1 MITGRGLQQATRKAE
16 WQGERLETLT
26 WEWGVSRH
34 LPPVLVPLKPAQRS
48 GKRRLKASTKLQC
61 GSRAF
66 LNTLQETGMTIK
78 LTGLPWWLRGKEQA
92 CQFRRRGFSPWS
104 GRSPGEG
111 NGNLTPVFLPGEFHG
126 QRSLVGNNSPW
137 GCQRV
142 RHDLVTKQCQ
152 TSCRLSPKSPGG
164 SSQDHLQ

>member
-1 MITGRGLQQATRKAE
+1 MMTGRGLQQATRKAE

-34 LPPVLVPLKPAQRS
+34 LPPVLAPLKPAQRS

-92 CQFRRRGFSPWS
+92 CQFRRRGFSPWVGTIPWRRKWQLNS
-104 GRSPGEG
+104 SILTWRIPWTEEPGRQQQSMG
-111 NGNLTPVFLPGEFHG
+111 L
-126 QRSLVGNNSPW
+126 
-137 GCQRV
+137 
-142 RHDLVTKQCQ
+142 
-152 TSCRLSPKSPGG
+152 PKS
-164 SSQDHLQ
+164 QT